1 MATKR
6 TDISSETSASGGIPA
21 AKSIKQKT
29 MDEVLPKTNPDI
41 PLRPMNNNDPNKPVD
56 AKEMNTIAA
65 ANSNHG
71 IKNPPASAAYAA
83 QQRATYAAGMQQAA
97 AGKLSAEDRLMLR
110 GVDQN
115 TIAAANSNHG
125 IKNPPA
131 SAAYAAQQRATY
143 AAGMQQAAAGKLS
156 AEDRLMLRGVDQNIS
171 RGLMPTIS
179 PTMPT
184 QATATPRQATA
195 TAPTASPDTS
205 TAGFYAHAEKMLGPD
220 KFKTFMSMPEAQ
232 RNAIYSKFVE
242 SRTKNAPAVGT
253 AAGATAGTTAAPSGS
268 RFPASALPSGNAPVP
283 TSVPT
288 TAGTGTA
295 ESMLRTLRDDTASPE
310 ARAQA
315 QTYLRVRTMYAQPG
329 KYGKEIKTL
338 EKLERAKIKELRNM
352 FRNKLNIRDPRFAPQ
367 YALYQALRKKDPQA
381 KLTLYTELMKG
392 PEFTHLDFRK

>member
-1 MATKR
+1 
-6 TDISSETSASGGIPA
+6 
-21 AKSIKQKT
+21 

-71 IKNPPASAAYAA
+71 IKNPPASAAP
-83 QQRATYAAGMQQAA
+83 T
-97 AGKLSAEDRLMLR
+97 
-110 GVDQN
+110 
-115 TIAAANSNHG
+115 
-125 IKNPPA
+125 
-131 SAAYAAQQRATY
+131 AAQQRATY

-171 RGLMPTIS
+171 RGQMPTIS

-195 TAPTASPDTS
+195 SAPTGPDTS
-205 TAGFYAHAEKMLGPD
+205 TAGFYAHAEKLLGPE
-220 KFKTFMSMPEAQ
+220 KYKVFMSMPEAQ
-232 RNAIYSKFVE
+232 RNAMYSKFVE
-242 SRTKNAPAVGT
+242 SQTKNAP

-268 RFPASALPSGNAPVP
+268 RFPASALPSGNAPIP
-283 TSVPT
+283 TSSPT

-315 QTYLRVRTMYAQPG
+315 QTYLRVRTMYAQPE
-329 KYGKEIKTL
+329 KFGKEIKTL
-338 EKLERAKIKELRNM
+338 EKLERAKIKELSNM
-352 FRNKLNIRDPRFAPQ
+352 FRNRLNIRDPRFARQ
-367 YALYQALRKKDPQA
+367 YAQYQALRKKDPQA

>member
-6 TDISSETSASGGIPA
+6 TDISSETSARGGIPA

-71 IKNPPASAAYAA
+71 IKNPPASAAPTAA
-83 QQRATYAAGMQQAA
+83 QSPSPYG
-97 AGKLSAEDRLMLR
+97 R
-110 GVDQN
+110 GITEPAVPGAVDPN
-115 TIAAANSNHG
+115 
-125 IKNPPA
+125 

-171 RGLMPTIS
+171 RGQMPVIS

-184 QATATPRQATA
+184 QATATPRQAKA
-195 TAPTASPDTS
+195 SAPTARPDTS

-220 KFKTFMSMPEAQ
+220 KYKVFMSMPEAQ
-232 RNAIYSKFVE
+232 RNAIYSKYVE
-242 SRTKNAPAVGT
+242 SQTKKVAAAGT

-295 ESMLRTLRDDTASPE
+295 ENMLRTLRDDTASPE

-315 QTYLRVRTMYAQPG
+315 QTYLRVRTMYAQPE

-338 EKLERAKIKELRNM
+338 EKLERAKIKELSNM
-352 FRNKLNIRDPRFAPQ
+352 FRNRLNIRDPRFARQ
-367 YALYQALRKKDPQA
+367 YAQYQALRKKDPQTR
-381 KLTLYTELMKG
+381 LTLYTELMKG

>member
-6 TDISSETSASGGIPA
+6 TDISSETSARGGIPA

-71 IKNPPASAAYAA
+71 IKNPPASAAPAAA
-83 QQRATYAAGMQQAA
+83 QSPSPYG
-97 AGKLSAEDRLMLR
+97 R
-110 GVDQN
+110 GITEPAVPGAVDPN
-115 TIAAANSNHG
+115 
-125 IKNPPA
+125 

-171 RGLMPTIS
+171 RGQMPVIS

-184 QATATPRQATA
+184 QTATPRQAKA
-195 TAPTASPDTS
+195 SAPTASPDTS
-205 TAGFYAHAEKMLGPD
+205 TAGFYAHAEKMLGPA
-220 KFKTFMSMPEAQ
+220 KYAVFMSMPEAQ

-242 SRTKNAPAVGT
+242 SRTKNAPAAGT

-268 RFPASALPSGNAPVP
+268 RFPASALPSGNALVP

-315 QTYLRVRTMYAQPG
+315 QTYLRVRTMYAQPK

-338 EKLERAKIKELRNM
+338 EKLERAKIKELSNM
-352 FRNKLNIRDPRFAPQ
+352 FRNRLNIRDPRFARQ
-367 YALYQALRKKDPQA
+367 YAQYQALRKKDPQTR
-381 KLTLYTELMKG
+381 LTLYTELMKG

>member
-71 IKNPPASAAYAA
+71 IKNPPASPAPANV
-83 QQRATYAAGMQQAA
+83 QRD
-97 AGKLSAEDRLMLR
+97 ERMLR
-110 GVDQN
+110 GITEPAVPGAVDPN
-115 TIAAANSNHG
+115 
-125 IKNPPA
+125 

-171 RGLMPTIS
+171 RGQMPVIS

-184 QATATPRQATA
+184 QATATPRRAKA
-195 TAPTASPDTS
+195 SAPTASPDTS
-205 TAGFYAHAEKMLGPD
+205 TAGFYAYVEKKLGSE
-220 KFKTFMSMPEAQ
+220 KFKTFMSMPEAD

-242 SRTKNAPAVGT
+242 SQTKNAPAPGT
-253 AAGATAGTTAAPSGS
+253 TAVPAARTTAAPSGS
-268 RFPASALPSGNAPVP
+268 RFPASALPSGNSSIP

-295 ESMLRTLRDDTASPE
+295 ENMLRTLRDDTASPE

-315 QTYLRVRTMYAQPG
+315 QTYLRVRTMYAQPK

-338 EKLERAKIKELRNM
+338 EKLERAKIKELSNM
-352 FRNKLNIRDPRFAPQ
+352 FKNRLNIRDPRFARQ
-367 YALYQALRKKDPQA
+367 YAQYQALRKKDPQA
-381 KLTLYTELMKG
+381 RLTLYTELMKG

>member
-1 MATKR
+1 MPTKR
-6 TDISSETSASGGIPA
+6 TDISSETSARGGIPA

-71 IKNPPASAAYAA
+71 IKNPPASAAPAAA
-83 QQRATYAAGMQQAA
+83 QSPSPYGRGITEPATPGA
-97 AGKLSAEDRLMLR
+97 
-110 GVDQN
+110 VDPN
-115 TIAAANSNHG
+115 
-125 IKNPPA
+125 

-171 RGLMPTIS
+171 RGLMPVIS

-195 TAPTASPDTS
+195 SAPTASPDTS
-205 TAGFYAHAEKMLGPD
+205 TAGFYAHAEKMLGPE
-220 KFKTFMSMPEAQ
+220 KYKVFMSMPEAQ
-232 RNAIYSKFVE
+232 RNTIYSKFVE
-242 SRTKNAPAVGT
+242 SRTKNAPAAGT
-253 AAGATAGTTAAPSGS
+253 AAGATAGTTTATPAAGTTAAPSGS

-295 ESMLRTLRDDTASPE
+295 ENMLRTLRDDTASPE

-315 QTYLRVRTMYAQPG
+315 QTYLRVRTMYAQPE

-338 EKLERAKIKELRNM
+338 EKLERAKMKELSNL
-352 FRNKLNIRDPRFAPQ
+352 FRNRLNIRDPRFARQ

-381 KLTLYTELMKG
+381 RLALYTELMKG

>member
-6 TDISSETSASGGIPA
+6 TNISSETSASGGIPA

-71 IKNPPASAAYAA
+71 IKNPPASAAPAAA
-83 QQRATYAAGMQQAA
+83 QSPSPYGRGITEPATPGA
-97 AGKLSAEDRLMLR
+97 
-110 GVDQN
+110 VDPN
-115 TIAAANSNHG
+115 
-125 IKNPPA
+125 

-171 RGLMPTIS
+171 RGQMPTIS

-195 TAPTASPDTS
+195 SAPTGPDTS
-205 TAGFYAHAEKMLGPD
+205 TAGFYAHAEKLLGPE
-220 KFKTFMSMPEAQ
+220 KFKVFMSMPEAQ

-242 SRTKNAPAVGT
+242 SRTKNAPAAGT
-253 AAGATAGTTAAPSGS
+253 AAGATAGTATTTPAAGTTAAPSGS

-295 ESMLRTLRDDTASPE
+295 ERMLRTLRDDTASPE

-338 EKLERAKIKELRNM
+338 EKLERAKIKELSNM
-352 FRNKLNIRDPRFAPQ
+352 FRNRLNIRDPRFARQ
-367 YALYQALRKKDPQA
+367 YAQYQALRKKDPQA

>member
-71 IKNPPASAAYAA
+71 IKNPPASAAPAAA
-83 QQRATYAAGMQQAA
+83 QSPSPYG
-97 AGKLSAEDRLMLR
+97 R
-110 GVDQN
+110 GITEPAVPGAVDPN
-115 TIAAANSNHG
+115 
-125 IKNPPA
+125 

-179 PTMPT
+179 PSMPT
-184 QATATPRQATA
+184 QATGSPASTGSKGS
-195 TAPTASPDTS
+195 TASAGPDTS
-205 TAGFYAHAEKMLGPD
+205 MAGFYAHAEKMLGPE
-220 KFKTFMSMPEAQ
+220 KYKVFMSMPEAQ
-232 RNAIYSKFVE
+232 RNAIYSKYVE
-242 SRTKNAPAVGT
+242 SQTKNAP
-253 AAGATAGTTAAPSGS
+253 AAGATAGTATGTAATPAARTTAAPSGS
-268 RFPASALPSGNAPVP
+268 RFPASALPSGNAPIP
-283 TSVPT
+283 TSGPT

-295 ESMLRTLRDDTASPE
+295 ENMLRTLRDDTASPE

-315 QTYLRVRTMYAQPG
+315 QTYLRVRTMYAQPE

-338 EKLERAKIKELRNM
+338 EKLERAKIKELSNM
-352 FRNKLNIRDPRFAPQ
+352 FRNRLNIWDPRFARQ
-367 YALYQALRKKDPQA
+367 YAQYQALRKKDPQA

>member
-71 IKNPPASAAYAA
+71 IKNPPASAAPAAA
-83 QQRATYAAGMQQAA
+83 QSPSPYG
-97 AGKLSAEDRLMLR
+97 R
-110 GVDQN
+110 GITEPAVPGAVDPN
-115 TIAAANSNHG
+115 
-125 IKNPPA
+125 

-171 RGLMPTIS
+171 RGQMPTIS

-184 QATATPRQATA
+184 QATASTGSKGS
-195 TAPTASPDTS
+195 APTTGPDTS
-205 TAGFYAHAEKMLGPD
+205 MARFYGHVAKLLGAEK
-220 KFKTFMSMPEAQ
+220 FQTFMDMSDAD
-232 RNAIYSKFVE
+232 RNAMYSKFVE
-242 SRTKNAPAVGT
+242 SQTKNAPATGAT
-253 AAGATAGTTAAPSGS
+253 AGATAGTTAAPSGS
-268 RFPASALPSGNAPVP
+268 KFPASALPSGNAPVP

-295 ESMLRTLRDDTASPE
+295 ETMLRTLRDETASPE

-315 QTYLRVRTMYAQPG
+315 QTYLRVRTMYAQPE
-329 KYGKEIKTL
+329 KFGKEIKTL
-338 EKLERAKIKELRNM
+338 EKLERAKIQELRNM
-352 FRNKLNIRDPRFAPQ
+352 FRNRLNIRDPRFARQ
-367 YALYQALRKKDPQA
+367 YAQYQALRKKDPQA
-381 KLTLYTELMKG
+381 RLTLYTELMKG

>member
-1 MATKR
+1 MPTKR

-71 IKNPPASAAYAA
+71 IKNPPASAAPTAA
-83 QQRATYAAGMQQAA
+83 QSPSPYGRGITEPATPGA
-97 AGKLSAEDRLMLR
+97 
-110 GVDQN
+110 VDPN
-115 TIAAANSNHG
+115 
-125 IKNPPA
+125 

-171 RGLMPTIS
+171 RGQMPTIS

-184 QATATPRQATA
+184 QATATPRQAKA
-195 TAPTASPDTS
+195 SAPTASPDTS
-205 TAGFYAHAEKMLGPD
+205 LAGFYAHAEKTLGPE
-220 KFKTFMSMPEAQ
+220 KYKVFMSMSEAQ

-242 SRTKNAPAVGT
+242 SRTKNAPAAGT

-268 RFPASALPSGNAPVP
+268 RFPASALPSGNAPIP

-295 ESMLRTLRDDTASPE
+295 ENMLRTLRDDTASPE

-315 QTYLRVRTMYAQPG
+315 QTYLRVRTMYAQPE
-329 KYGKEIKTL
+329 KYAKEIKTL
-338 EKLERAKIKELRNM
+338 EKLERAKIKELSNM
-352 FRNKLNIRDPRFAPQ
+352 FRNRHNIRDPRFARQ

-381 KLTLYTELMKG
+381 RLTLYTELMKG

>member
-29 MDEVLPKTNPDI
+29 MDEVLPKTNPDT

-71 IKNPPASAAYAA
+71 IKNPPASAAPAAA
-83 QQRATYAAGMQQAA
+83 QSPSPYG
-97 AGKLSAEDRLMLR
+97 R
-110 GVDQN
+110 GITEPAVPGAVDPN
-115 TIAAANSNHG
+115 
-125 IKNPPA
+125 

-171 RGLMPTIS
+171 RGQMPTIS
-179 PTMPT
+179 PAMPT

-205 TAGFYAHAEKMLGPD
+205 TAEFYAHAEKMLGPD
-220 KFKTFMSMPEAQ
+220 KFKIFMSMPEAQ

-242 SRTKNAPAVGT
+242 SRTKNASAASGAVVPAT
-253 AAGATAGTTAAPSGS
+253 GTTAAPSGS

-295 ESMLRTLRDDTASPE
+295 ESMLRTLRDDTTSPE

-315 QTYLRVRTMYAQPG
+315 QTYLRVRTMYAQP
-329 KYGKEIKTL
+329 KKFGKEIKTL
-338 EKLERAKIKELRNM
+338 EKLERAKIKELSNM
-352 FRNKLNIRDPRFAPQ
+352 FRNRLNIRDPRFARQ
-367 YALYQALRKKDPQA
+367 YAQYQALRKKDPQA
-381 KLTLYTELMKG
+381 RLALYTELMKG

>member
-71 IKNPPASAAYAA
+71 IKNPPASAAPMAA
-83 QQRATYAAGMQQAA
+83 QSPSPYG
-97 AGKLSAEDRLMLR
+97 R
-110 GVDQN
+110 GITEPAVPGAVDPN
-115 TIAAANSNHG
+115 
-125 IKNPPA
+125 

-143 AAGMQQAAAGKLS
+143 AAGMQQAAVGKLS

-171 RGLMPTIS
+171 RGQMPVIS

-184 QATATPRQATA
+184 QATASTGSKGS
-195 TAPTASPDTS
+195 APTASPDTS
-205 TAGFYAHAEKMLGPD
+205 MAGFYAYAEKKLGPE
-220 KFKTFMSMPEAQ
+220 KFPIFMNMPDAD
-232 RNAIYSKFVE
+232 RNAMYSKFVE
-242 SRTKNAPAVGT
+242 SQTKNVP

-268 RFPASALPSGNAPVP
+268 RFPASALPSGNSSIP

-295 ESMLRTLRDDTASPE
+295 ENMLRTLRDETASPG

-315 QTYLRVRTMYAQPG
+315 QTYLRVRTMYAQP
-329 KYGKEIKTL
+329 KKFGKEIKTL
-338 EKLERAKIKELRNM
+338 EKLERAKIQELRNM
-352 FRNKLNIRDPRFAPQ
+352 FRNRLNIRDPRFARQ
-367 YALYQALRKKDPQA
+367 YAQYKALRKKDPQA
-381 KLTLYTELMKG
+381 RLALYTELMKG

>member
-71 IKNPPASAAYAA
+71 IKNPPAVPGA
-83 QQRATYAAGMQQAA
+83 
-97 AGKLSAEDRLMLR
+97 
-110 GVDQN
+110 VDPN
-115 TIAAANSNHG
+115 
-125 IKNPPA
+125 

-171 RGLMPTIS
+171 RGQMPVIS

-184 QATATPRQATA
+184 QTATPRQATA
-195 TAPTASPDTS
+195 STGSKGSAPTASPDTS
-205 TAGFYAHAEKMLGPD
+205 MAGFYAHVEKKLGSE
-220 KFKTFMSMPEAQ
+220 KFQIFMDMPEAD
-232 RNAIYSKFVE
+232 RNAMYSKFVE
-242 SRTKNAPAVGT
+242 SQTKNAP

-268 RFPASALPSGNAPVP
+268 RFPASALPSGNSSLP

-295 ESMLRTLRDDTASPE
+295 ENMLRTLRDETASPE

-315 QTYLRVRTMYAQPG
+315 QTYLRVRTMYAQP
-329 KYGKEIKTL
+329 KKFGKEIKTL
-338 EKLERAKIKELRNM
+338 EKLERAKIQELRNM
-352 FRNKLNIRDPRFAPQ
+352 FRNRLNIRDPRFARQ
-367 YALYQALRKKDPQA
+367 YAQYKALQKKDPQA
-381 KLTLYTELMKG
+381 RLALYTELMKG

>member
-21 AKSIKQKT
+21 AKSLKQKT

-71 IKNPPASAAYAA
+71 IKNPPASAAPAAA
-83 QQRATYAAGMQQAA
+83 QSPSPYG
-97 AGKLSAEDRLMLR
+97 R
-110 GVDQN
+110 GITEPAVPGAVDPN
-115 TIAAANSNHG
+115 
-125 IKNPPA
+125 

-179 PTMPT
+179 PAMPT
-184 QATATPRQATA
+184 QATATPRQAKA
-195 TAPTASPDTS
+195 SAPTASPDTS

-232 RNAIYSKFVE
+232 RNAIYSKYVE
-242 SRTKNAPAVGT
+242 SQTKNAPAAGAT
-253 AAGATAGTTAAPSGS
+253 AGATAGTTATPSGS
-268 RFPASALPSGNAPVP
+268 RFPASALPSGNASIP

-295 ESMLRTLRDDTASPE
+295 ENMLRTLRDDTASPE

-315 QTYLRVRTMYAQPG
+315 QTYLRVRTMYAQPE

-338 EKLERAKIKELRNM
+338 EKLERAEIKKLGNM
-352 FRNKLNIRDPRFAPQ
+352 FKNRLNIRDPRFARE
-367 YALYQALRKKDPQA
+367 YMRYQALRKKDPQA
-381 KLTLYTELMKG
+381 RLTLYTELMKG

>member
-71 IKNPPASAAYAA
+71 IKNPPASAAPTAA
-83 QQRATYAAGMQQAA
+83 QSPSPYG
-97 AGKLSAEDRLMLR
+97 R
-110 GVDQN
+110 GITEPAVPGAVDPN
-115 TIAAANSNHG
+115 
-125 IKNPPA
+125 

-171 RGLMPTIS
+171 RGQMPVIS

-184 QATATPRQATA
+184 QTATPRQATA
-195 TAPTASPDTS
+195 STGSKGSAPTASPDTS
-205 TAGFYAHAEKMLGPD
+205 MAGFYAHMEKTLGPE
-220 KFKTFMSMPEAQ
+220 KFQIFMNMPVAD
-232 RNAIYSKFVE
+232 RNAMYSKFVE
-242 SRTKNAPAVGT
+242 SQTKNVP

-268 RFPASALPSGNAPVP
+268 RFPASALPSGNSSIP

-295 ESMLRTLRDDTASPE
+295 ENMLRTLRDETASPE

-315 QTYLRVRTMYAQPG
+315 QTYLRVRTMYAQPE
-329 KYGKEIKTL
+329 KFGKEIKTL
-338 EKLERAKIKELRNM
+338 EKLERAKIQELRNM
-352 FRNKLNIRDPRFAPQ
+352 FRNRLNIRDPRFARQ
-367 YALYQALRKKDPQA
+367 YAQYKALQKKDPQA
-381 KLTLYTELMKG
+381 RLALYTELMKG

>member
-71 IKNPPASAAYAA
+71 IKNPPASAAPAAA
-83 QQRATYAAGMQQAA
+83 QSPSPYG
-97 AGKLSAEDRLMLR
+97 R
-110 GVDQN
+110 GITEPAVPGAVDPN
-115 TIAAANSNHG
+115 
-125 IKNPPA
+125 

-171 RGLMPTIS
+171 RGQMPTIS
-179 PTMPT
+179 PAMPT

-205 TAGFYAHAEKMLGPD
+205 TAGFYAHAEKTLGPD
-220 KFKTFMSMPEAQ
+220 KFKIFMSMPAAQ

-242 SRTKNAPAVGT
+242 SRTKNAPAAGT

-295 ESMLRTLRDDTASPE
+295 ENMLRTLRDGTASPE

-315 QTYLRVRTMYAQPG
+315 QTYLRVRTMYAQPE
-329 KYGKEIKTL
+329 KFGKEIKTL
-338 EKLERAKIKELRNM
+338 KKLERAKIKELSNM
-352 FRNKLNIRDPRFAPQ
+352 FKNRLNIRDPRFARQ
-367 YALYQALRKKDPQA
+367 YAQYQALRKKDPQA
-381 KLTLYTELMKG
+381 KLALYTELMKG

>member
-1 MATKR
+1 MPTKR

-21 AKSIKQKT
+21 AKSLKQKT

-71 IKNPPASAAYAA
+71 IKNPPASAAPTAA
-83 QQRATYAAGMQQAA
+83 QSPSPYGRGITEPATPGA
-97 AGKLSAEDRLMLR
+97 
-110 GVDQN
+110 VDPN
-115 TIAAANSNHG
+115 
-125 IKNPPA
+125 

-171 RGLMPTIS
+171 RGQMPTIS
-179 PTMPT
+179 PAMPT
-184 QATATPRQATA
+184 QATASTGSKGS
-195 TAPTASPDTS
+195 APTTGPDTS
-205 TAGFYAHAEKMLGPD
+205 MARFYGHVAKLLGAEK
-220 KFKTFMSMPEAQ
+220 FQTFMNMSDAD
-232 RNAIYSKFVE
+232 RNAMYSKFVE
-242 SRTKNAPAVGT
+242 SQTKNAPAAGT
-253 AAGATAGTTAAPSGS
+253 AAGATAGATAGTTAAPSGS
-268 RFPASALPSGNAPVP
+268 KFPASALPSGNAPIP
-283 TSVPT
+283 TSGPSS
-288 TAGTGTA
+288 AGTGTA
-295 ESMLRTLRDDTASPE
+295 ETMLRTLRDETASPE

-315 QTYLRVRTMYAQPG
+315 QTYLRVRTMYAQPE

-338 EKLERAKIKELRNM
+338 EKLERAKIKELSNM
-352 FRNKLNIRDPRFAPQ
+352 FRNRLNIRDPRFARQ
-367 YALYQALRKKDPQA
+367 YAQYQALRKKDPQA

>member
-6 TDISSETSASGGIPA
+6 TDISSETKASGGIPA

-29 MDEVLPKTNPDI
+29 MDEVLPKTNSDI

-71 IKNPPASAAYAA
+71 IKNPPASAAPAAA
-83 QQRATYAAGMQQAA
+83 QSPSPYG
-97 AGKLSAEDRLMLR
+97 R
-110 GVDQN
+110 GITEPAVPGAVDPN
-115 TIAAANSNHG
+115 
-125 IKNPPA
+125 

-171 RGLMPTIS
+171 RGQMPTIS
-179 PTMPT
+179 PAMPT
-184 QATATPRQATA
+184 QATGS
-195 TAPTASPDTS
+195 TASKGSTASAPATGPDTS
-205 TAGFYAHAEKMLGPD
+205 TAGFYAHAEKLLGPD
-220 KFKTFMSMPEAQ
+220 KYKVFMSMPEAQ

-242 SRTKNAPAVGT
+242 SRTKNAPG
-253 AAGATAGTTAAPSGS
+253 AGATAGTTAAPSGNVPAARTTTAPSGS

-315 QTYLRVRTMYAQPG
+315 QTYLRVRTMYAQPE
-329 KYGKEIKTL
+329 KFGKEIKTL
-338 EKLERAKIKELRNM
+338 EKLERAKIKELSNM
-352 FRNKLNIRDPRFAPQ
+352 FRNRLNIRDPRFARQ
-367 YALYQALRKKDPQA
+367 YAQYQALRKKDPQA
-381 KLTLYTELMKG
+381 RLTLYTELMKG

>member
-71 IKNPPASAAYAA
+71 IKNPPASAAPAAA
-83 QQRATYAAGMQQAA
+83 QSPSPYGRGITEPATPGA
-97 AGKLSAEDRLMLR
+97 
-110 GVDQN
+110 VDPN
-115 TIAAANSNHG
+115 
-125 IKNPPA
+125 

-171 RGLMPTIS
+171 RGLMPVIS
-179 PTMPT
+179 PAMPT

-195 TAPTASPDTS
+195 SAPTASPDTS
-205 TAGFYAHAEKMLGPD
+205 TAAFYAHAEKMLGPD

-242 SRTKNAPAVGT
+242 SRTKNAPAAGT
-253 AAGATAGTTAAPSGS
+253 AAGATAGTTTTPAARTTAAPSGS

-295 ESMLRTLRDDTASPE
+295 KSMLRTLRDDTASPE

-315 QTYLRVRTMYAQPG
+315 QTYLRVRTMYAQPE

-338 EKLERAKIKELRNM
+338 EKLERAKIKELSNM
-352 FRNKLNIRDPRFAPQ
+352 FRNRLNIRDPRFARQ
-367 YALYQALRKKDPQA
+367 YAQYQALRKKDPQTR
-381 KLTLYTELMKG
+381 LTLYTELMKG

>member
-71 IKNPPASAAYAA
+71 IKNPPASAAPAAA
-83 QQRATYAAGMQQAA
+83 Q
-97 AGKLSAEDRLMLR
+97 SP
-110 GVDQN
+110 
-115 TIAAANSNHG
+115 S
-125 IKNPPA
+125 PPA
-131 SAAYAAQQRATY
+131 VPGAVDPNSAAYAAQQRATY

-171 RGLMPTIS
+171 RGQMPTIS
-179 PTMPT
+179 PAMPT

-220 KFKTFMSMPEAQ
+220 MFKTFMSMPEAQ

-242 SRTKNAPAVGT
+242 SRTKNAPA
-253 AAGATAGTTAAPSGS
+253 AGTTAAPSGS

-295 ESMLRTLRDDTASPE
+295 ENMLRTLRDDTASPE

-315 QTYLRVRTMYAQPG
+315 QTYLRVRTMYAQPE
-329 KYGKEIKTL
+329 KFGKEIKTL
-338 EKLERAKIKELRNM
+338 EKLERAKIKELSNM
-352 FRNKLNIRDPRFAPQ
+352 FRNRLNIRDPRFARQ
-367 YALYQALRKKDPQA
+367 YAQYQALRKKDPQTR
-381 KLTLYTELMKG
+381 LTLYTELMKG

>member
-71 IKNPPASAAYAA
+71 IKNPPASAAPAAA
-83 QQRATYAAGMQQAA
+83 QSPSPYG
-97 AGKLSAEDRLMLR
+97 R
-110 GVDQN
+110 GITEPAVPGAVDPN
-115 TIAAANSNHG
+115 
-125 IKNPPA
+125 

-171 RGLMPTIS
+171 RGQMPTIS
-179 PTMPT
+179 PAMPT

-195 TAPTASPDTS
+195 SAPATGPDTS
-205 TAGFYAHAEKMLGPD
+205 TAGFYAHAEKLLGPD
-220 KFKTFMSMPEAQ
+220 KYKVFMSMPEAL
-232 RNAIYSKFVE
+232 RNVIYSKFVA
-242 SRTKNAPAVGT
+242 SRTKNAPGAGT
-253 AAGATAGTTAAPSGS
+253 ATTPAAGTAAGTTAAPSGS
-268 RFPASALPSGNAPVP
+268 RFPASALPSGNTPVP

-295 ESMLRTLRDDTASPE
+295 ENMLRTLRDDTASPE

-315 QTYLRVRTMYAQPG
+315 QTYLRVRTMYAQPE
-329 KYGKEIKTL
+329 KFGKEIKTL
-338 EKLERAKIKELRNM
+338 EKLERAKIKELSNM
-352 FRNKLNIRDPRFAPQ
+352 FRNRLNIRDPRFARQ
-367 YALYQALRKKDPQA
+367 YAQYQALRKKDPQTRLA
-381 KLTLYTELMKG
+381 LYTELMKG

>member
-6 TDISSETSASGGIPA
+6 TDISSETKASGGIPA

-71 IKNPPASAAYAA
+71 IKNPPASAAPAAA
-83 QQRATYAAGMQQAA
+83 QSPSPYG
-97 AGKLSAEDRLMLR
+97 R
-110 GVDQN
+110 GITEPAVPGAVDPN
-115 TIAAANSNHG
+115 
-125 IKNPPA
+125 

-171 RGLMPTIS
+171 RGQMPVIS

-184 QATATPRQATA
+184 QATATPRQAKA
-195 TAPTASPDTS
+195 SAPTASPDTS

-242 SRTKNAPAVGT
+242 SRTKNAPAAGATAGT
-253 AAGATAGTTAAPSGS
+253 AAGATVGATVGTTAAPSGS

-315 QTYLRVRTMYAQPG
+315 QTYLRVRTMYAQPE
-329 KYGKEIKTL
+329 KFGKEIKTL
-338 EKLERAKIKELRNM
+338 EKLERAKIKELSNM
-352 FRNKLNIRDPRFAPQ
+352 FRNRLNIRDPRFARQ
-367 YALYQALRKKDPQA
+367 YAQYQALRKKDPQTR
-381 KLTLYTELMKG
+381 LTLYTELMKG

>member
-6 TDISSETSASGGIPA
+6 TDISSETSARRGIPA

-71 IKNPPASAAYAA
+71 IKNPPASAAPAAAQSPSPYGRGITEPAVPGAVDPNSAAYAA
-83 QQRATYAAGMQQAA
+83 QQRATYAAGMQQA
-97 AGKLSAEDRLMLR
+97 
-110 GVDQN
+110 
-115 TIAAANSNHG
+115 
-125 IKNPPA
+125 
-131 SAAYAAQQRATY
+131 

-171 RGLMPTIS
+171 RGQMPVIS

-184 QATATPRQATA
+184 QATATPRQAKA
-195 TAPTASPDTS
+195 SAPTASPDTS

-220 KFKTFMSMPEAQ
+220 KYKVFMSMPEAQ

-253 AAGATAGTTAAPSGS
+253 AAGATTGTTAAPSGS

-295 ESMLRTLRDDTASPE
+295 ENMLRTLRDDTASPE

-315 QTYLRVRTMYAQPG
+315 QTYLRVRTMYARPE

-338 EKLERAKIKELRNM
+338 EKLERAKIKELSNM
-352 FRNKLNIRDPRFAPQ
+352 FRNRLNIRDPRFARQ
-367 YALYQALRKKDPQA
+367 YAQYQALRKKDPQTR
-381 KLTLYTELMKG
+381 LTLYTELMKG

>member
-6 TDISSETSASGGIPA
+6 TDISSETSARGGIPA

-71 IKNPPASAAYAA
+71 IKNPPASPAPANV
-83 QQRATYAAGMQQAA
+83 QMDER
-97 AGKLSAEDRLMLR
+97 MLR
-110 GVDQN
+110 GITEPATPGAVDPN
-115 TIAAANSNHG
+115 
-125 IKNPPA
+125 

-171 RGLMPTIS
+171 RGQMPVIS

-184 QATATPRQATA
+184 QATATPRRAKA
-195 TAPTASPDTS
+195 SAPTASPDTS
-205 TAGFYAHAEKMLGPD
+205 TAGFYAYVEKKLGSE
-220 KFKTFMSMPEAQ
+220 KFKTFMSMPEAD

-242 SRTKNAPAVGT
+242 SQTKNAPAPGT
-253 AAGATAGTTAAPSGS
+253 TAVPAARTTAAPSGS
-268 RFPASALPSGNAPVP
+268 RFPASALPSGNSSIP

-295 ESMLRTLRDDTASPE
+295 ENMLRTLRDDTASPE

-315 QTYLRVRTMYAQPG
+315 QTYLRVRTMYAQPE

-338 EKLERAKIKELRNM
+338 EKLERAKIKELSNM
-352 FRNKLNIRDPRFAPQ
+352 FKNRLNIRDPRFARQ
-367 YALYQALRKKDPQA
+367 YAQYQALRKKDPQA
-381 KLTLYTELMKG
+381 RLTLYTELMKG
-392 PEFTHLDFRK
+392 PEFAHLDFRK

>member
-1 MATKR
+1 MPTKR

-29 MDEVLPKTNPDI
+29 MDEVLPRTNPDI

-71 IKNPPASAAYAA
+71 IKNPPASAAPAAA
-83 QQRATYAAGMQQAA
+83 QSPSPYG
-97 AGKLSAEDRLMLR
+97 R
-110 GVDQN
+110 GITEPAVPGAVDPN
-115 TIAAANSNHG
+115 
-125 IKNPPA
+125 

-171 RGLMPTIS
+171 RGQMPTIS
-179 PTMPT
+179 PSMPT

-195 TAPTASPDTS
+195 SAPTASPDTT

-220 KFKTFMSMPEAQ
+220 KFKIFMSMPEAQ
-232 RNAIYSKFVE
+232 RNAIYSKYVE
-242 SRTKNAPAVGT
+242 SQTKNAPATGAT
-253 AAGATAGTTAAPSGS
+253 AGATAGTTAAPSGS
-268 RFPASALPSGNAPVP
+268 RFPASALPSGNAPIP
-283 TSVPT
+283 TSGPSS
-288 TAGTGTA
+288 AGTGTA
-295 ESMLRTLRDDTASPE
+295 ETMLRTLRDETASPE

-315 QTYLRVRTMYAQPG
+315 QTYLRVRTMYAQPE

-338 EKLERAKIKELRNM
+338 EKLERAKIKELSNM
-352 FRNKLNIRDPRFAPQ
+352 FRNRLNIRDPRFARQ
-367 YALYQALRKKDPQA
+367 YAQYQALRKKDPQA

>member
-1 MATKR
+1 MPTKR
-6 TDISSETSASGGIPA
+6 TDISSETSESGGIPA
-21 AKSIKQKT
+21 SKSIKQKT

-71 IKNPPASAAYAA
+71 IKNPPASAAPAAA
-83 QQRATYAAGMQQAA
+83 QSPSPYG
-97 AGKLSAEDRLMLR
+97 R
-110 GVDQN
+110 GITEPAVPGAVDPN
-115 TIAAANSNHG
+115 
-125 IKNPPA
+125 

-171 RGLMPTIS
+171 RGQMPTIS
-179 PTMPT
+179 PSMPT
-184 QATATPRQATA
+184 QATGS
-195 TAPTASPDTS
+195 TASKGSTASADPDTS
-205 TAGFYAHAEKMLGPD
+205 MARFYGHVAKLLGAEK
-220 KFKTFMSMPEAQ
+220 FQTFMAMSDAD
-232 RNAIYSKFVE
+232 RNAMYSKFVE
-242 SRTKNAPAVGT
+242 SQTKNAPATGTATTPAART

-268 RFPASALPSGNAPVP
+268 RFPASALPSGNSSIP

-295 ESMLRTLRDDTASPE
+295 ETMLRTLRDETASPE

-315 QTYLRVRTMYAQPG
+315 QTYLRVRTMYAQPE
-329 KYGKEIKTL
+329 KFGKEIKTL
-338 EKLERAKIKELRNM
+338 EKLERAKIQELRNM
-352 FRNKLNIRDPRFAPQ
+352 FRNRHNIRDPRFARQ
-367 YALYQALRKKDPQA
+367 YAQYKALQKKDPQA
-381 KLTLYTELMKG
+381 RLTLYTELMKG

>member
-71 IKNPPASAAYAA
+71 IKNPPASAAPAAA
-83 QQRATYAAGMQQAA
+83 QSPSPYG
-97 AGKLSAEDRLMLR
+97 R
-110 GVDQN
+110 GITEPAVPGAVDPN
-115 TIAAANSNHG
+115 
-125 IKNPPA
+125 
-131 SAAYAAQQRATY
+131 SAAYAALQRATY

-171 RGLMPTIS
+171 RGQMPVIS

-184 QATATPRQATA
+184 QATASTGSKGS
-195 TAPTASPDTS
+195 APTASPDTS
-205 TAGFYAHAEKMLGPD
+205 TAGFYAYVEKKLGSE
-220 KFKTFMSMPEAQ
+220 KFKTFMSMPEAD

-242 SRTKNAPAVGT
+242 SQTKNAP

-268 RFPASALPSGNAPVP
+268 RFPASALPSGNSSIP

-295 ESMLRTLRDDTASPE
+295 ENMLRTLRDETASPE

-315 QTYLRVRTMYAQPG
+315 QTYLRVRTMYAQPE

-338 EKLERAKIKELRNM
+338 KKLERAKIKELSNM
-352 FRNKLNIRDPRFAPQ
+352 FKNRLNIRDPRFARQ
-367 YALYQALRKKDPQA
+367 YAQYQALRKKDPQA
-381 KLTLYTELMKG
+381 RLALYTELTKG

>member
-6 TDISSETSASGGIPA
+6 TDISSETKASGGIPA

-71 IKNPPASAAYAA
+71 IKNPPASAAPAAA
-83 QQRATYAAGMQQAA
+83 QSPSPYG
-97 AGKLSAEDRLMLR
+97 R
-110 GVDQN
+110 GITEPAVPGAVDPN
-115 TIAAANSNHG
+115 
-125 IKNPPA
+125 

-171 RGLMPTIS
+171 RGQMPTIS
-179 PTMPT
+179 PAMPT

-195 TAPTASPDTS
+195 TAPTGPDTS
-205 TAGFYAHAEKMLGPD
+205 MAGFYAHAEKVLGPD
-220 KFKTFMSMPEAQ
+220 KYKVFMSMSEAQ

-242 SRTKNAPAVGT
+242 SRTKNAPA
-253 AAGATAGTTAAPSGS
+253 AGATAGTTAAPSGNVPAARTTAAPSGS

-315 QTYLRVRTMYAQPG
+315 QTYLRVRTMYAQPE
-329 KYGKEIKTL
+329 KFGKEIKTL
-338 EKLERAKIKELRNM
+338 EKLERAKIKELSNM
-352 FRNKLNIRDPRFAPQ
+352 FRNRHNIRDPRFAHL
-367 YALYQALRKKDPQA
+367 YAQYQALRKKDPQA
-381 KLTLYTELMKG
+381 RLTLYTELMKR

>member
-6 TDISSETSASGGIPA
+6 TDISSETKASGGIPA

-29 MDEVLPKTNPDI
+29 MDEVLPRTNPDI

-71 IKNPPASAAYAA
+71 IKNPPASAAPAAA
-83 QQRATYAAGMQQAA
+83 QSPSPYG
-97 AGKLSAEDRLMLR
+97 R
-110 GVDQN
+110 GITEPAVPGAVDPN
-115 TIAAANSNHG
+115 
-125 IKNPPA
+125 

-171 RGLMPTIS
+171 RGLMPVIS
-179 PTMPT
+179 PSMPT
-184 QATATPRQATA
+184 QATATPRQAKASAPA
-195 TAPTASPDTS
+195 TGPDTS

-220 KFKTFMSMPEAQ
+220 MFKVFMSMPEAQ

-242 SRTKNAPAVGT
+242 SRTKNAPTAGT
-253 AAGATAGTTAAPSGS
+253 AAGATAGTTAATPAARTTAAPSGS

-338 EKLERAKIKELRNM
+338 EKLERAKIKELSNM
-352 FRNKLNIRDPRFAPQ
+352 FRNRLNIRDPRFARQ
-367 YALYQALRKKDPQA
+367 YAQYQALRKKDPQTR
-381 KLTLYTELMKG
+381 LTLYTELMKG

>member
-71 IKNPPASAAYAA
+71 IKNPPASAAPAAA
-83 QQRATYAAGMQQAA
+83 QSPSPYG
-97 AGKLSAEDRLMLR
+97 R
-110 GVDQN
+110 GTTEPAVPGAVDPN
-115 TIAAANSNHG
+115 
-125 IKNPPA
+125 

-179 PTMPT
+179 PATPR

-220 KFKTFMSMPEAQ
+220 MFKTFMSMPEAQ

-242 SRTKNAPAVGT
+242 SRTKNAPAAGT
-253 AAGATAGTTAAPSGS
+253 AAGATAGTTAAPSGNVPAARTTAASSGS
-268 RFPASALPSGNAPVP
+268 RFPASALPSGNAPIP

-295 ESMLRTLRDDTASPE
+295 ENMLRTLRDDTASPE

-315 QTYLRVRTMYAQPG
+315 QTYLRVRTMYAQPE
-329 KYGKEIKTL
+329 KFGKEIKTL
-338 EKLERAKIKELRNM
+338 EKLERAKIKELSNM
-352 FRNKLNIRDPRFAPQ
+352 FRNRLNIRDPRFARQ
-367 YALYQALRKKDPQA
+367 YAQYQALRKKDPQTR
-381 KLTLYTELMKG
+381 LTLYTELMKG

>member
-1 MATKR
+1 MPTKR
-6 TDISSETSASGGIPA
+6 TDISSETSARGGIPA

-71 IKNPPASAAYAA
+71 IKNPPASAAPAAA
-83 QQRATYAAGMQQAA
+83 QSPSPYGRGITEPATPGA
-97 AGKLSAEDRLMLR
+97 
-110 GVDQN
+110 VDPN
-115 TIAAANSNHG
+115 
-125 IKNPPA
+125 

-171 RGLMPTIS
+171 RGLMPVIS

-195 TAPTASPDTS
+195 SAPTASPDTS
-205 TAGFYAHAEKMLGPD
+205 TAGFYAHAEKMLGPE
-220 KFKTFMSMPEAQ
+220 KYKVFMSMPEAQ

-242 SRTKNAPAVGT
+242 SRTKNAPAAGT
-253 AAGATAGTTAAPSGS
+253 AAGATAGTTTATPAAGTTAAPSGS

-295 ESMLRTLRDDTASPE
+295 ENMLRTLRDDTASPE

-315 QTYLRVRTMYAQPG
+315 QTYLRVRTMYAQPE

-338 EKLERAKIKELRNM
+338 EKLERAKIKELSNM
-352 FRNKLNIRDPRFAPQ
+352 FRNRLNIRDPRFARQ

-381 KLTLYTELMKG
+381 RLTLYTELMKG

>member
-71 IKNPPASAAYAA
+71 IKNPPASAAPAAA
-83 QQRATYAAGMQQAA
+83 QSPSPYGRGITEPAVPGAVDPN
-97 AGKLSAEDRLMLR
+97 SA
-110 GVDQN
+110 
-115 TIAAANSNHG
+115 S
-125 IKNPPA
+125 
-131 SAAYAAQQRATY
+131 YAAQQRATY

-171 RGLMPTIS
+171 RGQMPVIS

-205 TAGFYAHAEKMLGPD
+205 TAGFYAYVEKKLGSE
-220 KFKTFMSMPEAQ
+220 KFKTFMSMPEAD

-242 SRTKNAPAVGT
+242 SRTKNAPAAGATAGT

-268 RFPASALPSGNAPVP
+268 RFPASALPSGNSSIP

-295 ESMLRTLRDDTASPE
+295 ENMLRTLRDETASPE

-315 QTYLRVRTMYAQPG
+315 QTYLRVRTMYAQP
-329 KYGKEIKTL
+329 KKFGKEIKTL
-338 EKLERAKIKELRNM
+338 EKLERAKIKELSNM
-352 FRNKLNIRDPRFAPQ
+352 FKNRLNIRDPRFARQ
-367 YALYQALRKKDPQA
+367 YAQYQALRKKDPQA
-381 KLTLYTELMKG
+381 RLTLYTELMKG

>member
-6 TDISSETSASGGIPA
+6 TDISSETKASGGIPA

-29 MDEVLPKTNPDI
+29 MDEVLPKTNPNI

-71 IKNPPASAAYAA
+71 IKNPPASAAPAAA
-83 QQRATYAAGMQQAA
+83 QSPSPYG
-97 AGKLSAEDRLMLR
+97 R
-110 GVDQN
+110 GITEPAVPGAVDPN
-115 TIAAANSNHG
+115 
-125 IKNPPA
+125 

-171 RGLMPTIS
+171 RGQMPTIS

-195 TAPTASPDTS
+195 SAPATGPDTS
-205 TAGFYAHAEKMLGPD
+205 TAGFYAHAEKMLGPE
-220 KFKTFMSMPEAQ
+220 KYKVFMSMPEAQ

-242 SRTKNAPAVGT
+242 SRTKNAPT
-253 AAGATAGTTAAPSGS
+253 AGATTGATTGATAGTTAAPSGS

-315 QTYLRVRTMYAQPG
+315 QTYLRVRTMYARPE
-329 KYGKEIKTL
+329 KFGKEIKTL
-338 EKLERAKIKELRNM
+338 EKLERAKIKELSNM
-352 FRNKLNIRDPRFAPQ
+352 FRNRLNIRDPRFARQ
-367 YALYQALRKKDPQA
+367 YAQYQALRKKDPQA

>member
-6 TDISSETSASGGIPA
+6 TDISKETSASGGIPA

-71 IKNPPASAAYAA
+71 IKNPPASAAP
-83 QQRATYAAGMQQAA
+83 AA
-97 AGKLSAEDRLMLR
+97 ALSPSPYGR
-110 GVDQN
+110 GITEPATPGAVDP
-115 TIAAANSNHG
+115 NS
-125 IKNPPA
+125 
-131 SAAYAAQQRATY
+131 
-143 AAGMQQAAAGKLS
+143 AAGKLS

-171 RGLMPTIS
+171 RGQMPTIS
-179 PTMPT
+179 PAMPT
-184 QATATPRQATA
+184 QATATPRQAKA
-195 TAPTASPDTS
+195 SAPTGPDTS

-220 KFKTFMSMPEAQ
+220 KFKVFMSMPEAQ

-242 SRTKNAPAVGT
+242 SRTKNAPAAGT
-253 AAGATAGTTAAPSGS
+253 AAGATAGTAAGTTAAPSGS

-295 ESMLRTLRDDTASPE
+295 ENMLRTLRDDTASPE

-315 QTYLRVRTMYAQPG
+315 QTYLRVRTMYAQPE
-329 KYGKEIKTL
+329 KFGKEIKTL
-338 EKLERAKIKELRNM
+338 EKLERAKIKELSNM
-352 FRNKLNIRDPRFAPQ
+352 FRNRHNIRDPRFARQ

-381 KLTLYTELMKG
+381 RLTLYTELMKG

>member
-71 IKNPPASAAYAA
+71 IKNPPASAAPTAA
-83 QQRATYAAGMQQAA
+83 QSPSPYG
-97 AGKLSAEDRLMLR
+97 R
-110 GVDQN
+110 GITEPAVPGAVDPN
-115 TIAAANSNHG
+115 
-125 IKNPPA
+125 

-171 RGLMPTIS
+171 RGQMPVIS

-184 QATATPRQATA
+184 QTATPRQATA
-195 TAPTASPDTS
+195 STGSKGSAPTASPDTS
-205 TAGFYAHAEKMLGPD
+205 MAGFYAYAEKKLGPE
-220 KFKTFMSMPEAQ
+220 KFQIFMNMPEAD
-232 RNAIYSKFVE
+232 RNAMYSKFVE
-242 SRTKNAPAVGT
+242 SQTKNAP

-268 RFPASALPSGNAPVP
+268 RFPASALPSGNSSIP

-295 ESMLRTLRDDTASPE
+295 ENMLRTLRDETASPE
-310 ARAQA
+310 AKAQA
-315 QTYLRVRTMYAQPG
+315 QTYLRVRTMYAQPE
-329 KYGKEIKTL
+329 KFGKEIKTL
-338 EKLERAKIKELRNM
+338 KKLERAKIQELRNM
-352 FRNKLNIRDPRFAPQ
+352 FRNRLNIRDPRFARQ
-367 YALYQALRKKDPQA
+367 YAQYKALQKKDPQA
-381 KLTLYTELMKG
+381 RLALYTELMKG

>member
-1 MATKR
+1 
-6 TDISSETSASGGIPA
+6 
-21 AKSIKQKT
+21 

-71 IKNPPASAAYAA
+71 IKNPPASAAPAAA
-83 QQRATYAAGMQQAA
+83 QSPSPYG
-97 AGKLSAEDRLMLR
+97 R
-110 GVDQN
+110 GITEPAVPGAVDPN
-115 TIAAANSNHG
+115 
-125 IKNPPA
+125 

-184 QATATPRQATA
+184 QATATPRQAKA
-195 TAPTASPDTS
+195 SAPTTGPDTS
-205 TAGFYAHAEKMLGPD
+205 MAGFYGHVAKLLGAEK
-220 KFKTFMSMPEAQ
+220 FQTFMAMSDAD
-232 RNAIYSKFVE
+232 RNAMYSKFVE
-242 SRTKNAPAVGT
+242 SQTKNAPATGATAGT
-253 AAGATAGTTAAPSGS
+253 ATGATAGTTAAPSGS

-295 ESMLRTLRDDTASPE
+295 ENMLRTLRDETASPE

-315 QTYLRVRTMYAQPG
+315 QTYLRVRTMYAQPE
-329 KYGKEIKTL
+329 KFGKEIKTL
-338 EKLERAKIKELRNM
+338 EKLERAKIKELSNM
-352 FRNKLNIRDPRFAPQ
+352 FRNRLNIRDPRFARQ
-367 YALYQALRKKDPQA
+367 YAQYQALRKKDPQA
-381 KLTLYTELMKG
+381 RLALYTELMKG

>member
-71 IKNPPASAAYAA
+71 IKNPAAA
-83 QQRATYAAGMQQAA
+83 QSPSPYG
-97 AGKLSAEDRLMLR
+97 R
-110 GVDQN
+110 GITEPAVPGAVDPN
-115 TIAAANSNHG
+115 
-125 IKNPPA
+125 

-171 RGLMPTIS
+171 RGQMPTIS

-338 EKLERAKIKELRNM
+338 EKLERAKIKELSNM
-352 FRNKLNIRDPRFAPQ
+352 FRNRLNIRDPRFARQ
-367 YALYQALRKKDPQA
+367 YAQYQALRKKDPQA

>member
-6 TDISSETSASGGIPA
+6 TDISSETSARGGIPA

-71 IKNPPASAAYAA
+71 IKNPPASPAPANVQMDERMPRGITEPAVPGA
-83 QQRATYAAGMQQAA
+83 VDPN
-97 AGKLSAEDRLMLR
+97 SA
-110 GVDQN
+110 
-115 TIAAANSNHG
+115 S
-125 IKNPPA
+125 
-131 SAAYAAQQRATY
+131 YAAQQRATY

-171 RGLMPTIS
+171 RGQMPVIS

-184 QATATPRQATA
+184 QTATPRRAKA
-195 TAPTASPDTS
+195 SAPTASPDTS
-205 TAGFYAHAEKMLGPD
+205 TAEFYAYVEKKLD
-220 KFKTFMSMPEAQ
+220 SEKFKTFMSMPEAD

-242 SRTKNAPAVGT
+242 SQTKNAPAPGT
-253 AAGATAGTTAAPSGS
+253 TAVPAARTTAAPSGS
-268 RFPASALPSGNAPVP
+268 RFPASALPSGNSSIP

-295 ESMLRTLRDDTASPE
+295 ENMLRTLRDDTASPE

-315 QTYLRVRTMYAQPG
+315 QTYLRVRTMYAQPE

-338 EKLERAKIKELRNM
+338 EKLERAKIKELSNM
-352 FRNKLNIRDPRFAPQ
+352 FKNRLNIRDPRFARQ
-367 YALYQALRKKDPQA
+367 YAQYQALRKKDPQA
-381 KLTLYTELMKG
+381 RLTLYTELMKG